1 MHPKVSKGR
10 TESPL
15 VAPAGAKS
23 PCDTKAIMEKLRL
36 HSVAKSYQ
44 HTKKTVPLCG
54 GNGLC
59 LLDVCV
65 KKTKRSNVT
74 TVTQSYLASAVASV
88 PGMLMI
94 SSMTNSAASPRR
106 GPSLYIRV

>member
-1 MHPKVSKGR
+1 MPKIIIR
-10 TESPL
+10 
-15 VAPAGAKS
+15 
-23 PCDTKAIMEKLRL
+23 
-36 HSVAKSYQ
+36 
-44 HTKKTVPLCG
+44 TKKTVPLCG

-74 TVTQSYLASAVASV
+74 SVTQSYFASAVASV

-94 SSMTNSAASPRR
+94 SSMTNSTASPRR
-106 GPSLYIRV
+106 GPSLYMRV

>member
-1 MHPKVSKGR
+1 MPK
-10 TESPL
+10 
-15 VAPAGAKS
+15 
-23 PCDTKAIMEKLRL
+23 IIIHM
-36 HSVAKSYQ
+36 
-44 HTKKTVPLCG
+44 KKTVPLCG

-74 TVTQSYLASAVASV
+74 TVTQFYFASAVASV